1 VRIAIC
7 SLSQYTHV
15 AEVVDAAEYLAQR
28 HEVCYFVGFNT
39 KSTADLLS
47 GRGIPYRILLDPEL
61 DIQKAMASADDFR
74 SAEKLFEFFFFRHA
88 ELVLPKLIPALESWQ
103 PDLIVSSIR
112 DYAGLTAGEVLNKPV
127 ATFGVTSPIRE
138 RDSDPPLFSGVSRDC
153 PDRMR
158 KMMWKFHEHFHA
170 KMDPIYNRRIRR
182 PYSLP
187 DISGVS
193 SLHSSELVF
202 LWSVPSLSNKYSPDP
217 PYVRY
222 VGPLSTKK
230 GSSIEPEEAEILDR
244 LDSSNG
250 PRVLITL
257 GTFHSADLLEPVM
270 AALSDYSG
278 TIVVCAG
285 ASSDTELSAYLAKA
299 NVISRPFFFCINEIL
314 NRVDA
319 VVNVA
324 NGKST
329 LDALSFGKP
338 LVCFPRQGEQFEIAH
353 RLQDLNAAIAPCL
366 RKWDASKVR
375 DAVERVTKDDRYRQA
390 ALGLRDEIGDSGG
403 AREVERLL
411 ENLMAEVV

>member
-1 VRIAIC
+1 MKIAIC
-7 SLSQYTHV
+7 SMSQYTHI
-15 AEVVDAAEYLAQR
+15 AEVVDAAEYLTQR

-39 KSTADLLS
+39 KSTTDLLS
-47 GRGIPYRILLDPEL
+47 GRGIPYRLLLDPEL
-61 DIQKAMASADDFR
+61 DIQTAMASADDFR

-127 ATFGVTSPIRE
+127 ATFGVTSPIRK

-153 PDRMR
+153 PERMR
-158 KMMWKFHEHFHA
+158 KMMWKFHDHFHA

-187 DISGVS
+187 DISNVS
-193 SLHSSELVF
+193 TLHSSELVF
-202 LWSVPSLSNKYSPDP
+202 LWSIPTLSNKRSQDP
-217 PYVRY
+217 PYVKY

-230 GSSIEPEEAEILDR
+230 SDSIDREELEIIDR
-244 LDSSNG
+244 LDSSSR
-250 PRVLITL
+250 PRVLVTL
-257 GTFHSADLLEPVM
+257 GTFHSADLLKPVM
-270 AALSDYSG
+270 AALNDYSG

-285 ASSDTELSAYLAKA
+285 GSSDAELSKYLAKED
-299 NVISRPFFFCINEIL
+299 VISRPFFFGINEIL
-314 NRVDA
+314 KRVDA

-329 LDALSFGKP
+329 LEALSFGKP

-353 RLQDLNAAIAPCL
+353 RLQDLKAAIAPCL
-366 RKWDASKVR
+366 RKWDATNVC
-375 DAVERVTKDDRYRQA
+375 DAVARVTEDERYRQA
-390 ALGLRDEIGDSGG
+390 ALELGDEILSSGG

-411 ENLMAEVV
+411 EGLKAEAV